1 MRLDTFY
8 SLQNRSQGSLP
19 NFLIE
24 ETGQGMGVRAACNM
38 NAGEVL
44 CNISG
49 PSIGYTETVLMGRH
63 ESYCLQV
70 GINKYIKP
78 CYPFYLFN
86 HSCEPN
92 CGINEHLQ
100 LITLRGIEKNEQLCW
115 DYSTSMLERGWE
127 MKCSCKQT
135 NCRGVIK
142 DFDKLPGALQQ
153 YYLDQHIVLPY
164 IREYLST
171 TGKLTG

>member
-8 SLQNRSQGSLP
+8 SLQSRDQGSLP
-19 NFLIE
+19 NLLIE
-24 ETGQGMGVRAACNM
+24 ETQHGKGIRAGCNM

-49 PSIGYTETVLMGRH
+49 PTIGYAETTLLGKQ
-63 ESYCLQV
+63 ESYCLQI
-70 GINKYIKP
+70 GLNSYIKP

-92 CGINEHLQ
+92 CGINEQLQ
-100 LITLRGIEKNEQLCW
+100 LITLRDVEKNEKLCW

-127 MKCSCKQT
+127 MKCSCKT
-135 NCRGVIK
+135 KSCRGTIG
-142 DFDKLPGALQQ
+142 DFDKLPEELQQ
-153 YYLDQHIVLPY
+153 TYLDQHIVMPF
-164 IREYLST
+164 IKEYLALKKSV
-171 TGKLTG
+171 